1 MLNKNND
8 SSVYPPRNVCAAVYK
23 ALRERNNLFT
33 DEDNLYFDLTGIT
46 YGQMMFAL
54 DAFYETGLAIKN
66 GSNIKLR
73 TVGKKVDLANT
84 EVIKALKGRIG
95 VDN

>member
-1 MLNKNND
+1 
-8 SSVYPPRNVCAAVYK
+8 
-23 ALRERNNLFT
+23 
-33 DEDNLYFDLTGIT
+33 
-46 YGQMMFAL
+46 MMFAL